1 MKQYII
7 RNVGCDDETE
17 FEIELTDEQLEFVI
31 KLFDKN
37 NIVANEYCKPELYI
51 YNYDGYSNEWYNR
64 SKKINRSNE
73 ELNGEQL

>member
-17 FEIELTDEQLEFVI
+17 FEIELTDEQLELII

-37 NIVANEYCKPELYI
+37 NIVADEYCQPELYI
-51 YNYDGYSNEWYNR
+51 YNYDDYSYNHT
-64 SKKINRSNE
+64 KPINRSNE
-73 ELNGEQL
+73 ELKDIIK